1 MESINFVLCIVYLI
15 LGLLNV
21 IGLMKIEDSAVFGM
35 TVGTLFLCISPLF
48 DNKKIR
54 VILYIIA
61 ASFIVGFQL
70 ISGSNE
76 LVKGVD
82 NNTWML
88 LSLSVTFLANYLGKV
103 KRDRLDIKNRG
114 EDLKRKSSD
123 IKLLEDEINKLKTQ
137 IDTMNK
143 E

>member
-15 LGLLNV
+15 LGLLNI

-35 TVGTLFLCISPLF
+35 TVGTLFLCLSPLF

-54 VILYIIA
+54 VVLYIIA

-103 KRDRLDIKNRG
+103 KRNRLDIKNRS

-123 IKLLEDEINKLKTQ
+123 IKLLKDEINKLKSK
-137 IDTMNK
+137 ISTMNK

>member
-21 IGLMKIEDSAVFGM
+21 IGLIKIEDSAVFAM

-48 DNKKIR
+48 DSKNIR

-123 IKLLEDEINKLKTQ
+123 IKLLKNEINRLKTQ
-137 IDTMNK
+137 IDTMKK